1 MKIGAFTRTVL
12 ALLGF
17 WMAGNGIYGMANEP
31 KVSGDSGEVNLLAK
45 NSQTQSAFLIG
56 FGGGLVALSAVGK
69 DPIESICDKVEACGI
84 WMTETVTGKP
94 ADSD

>member
-12 ALLGF
+12 ALSGF
-17 WMAGNGIYGMANEP
+17 WLVGNGVYGMALEP
-31 KVSGDSGEVNLLAK
+31 KIPVASGEVNLLVK
-45 NSQTQSAFLIG
+45 NSQNQGALLIG
-56 FGGGLVALSAVGK
+56 FGGALIALSAVGK
-69 DPIESICDKVEACGI
+69 DTIESICDKVEACGI